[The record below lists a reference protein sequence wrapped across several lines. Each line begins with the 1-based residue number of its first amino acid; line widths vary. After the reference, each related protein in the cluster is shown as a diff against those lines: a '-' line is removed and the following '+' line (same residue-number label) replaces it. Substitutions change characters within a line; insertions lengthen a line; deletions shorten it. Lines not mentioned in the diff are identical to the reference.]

1 MGIRFAN
8 NFNKPL
14 ASGIGTGD
22 LTLTLSSADATI
34 LQNAIG
40 GALGADYLYGTI
52 HNDAGATE
60 VVKITAINTG
70 TGALTVV
77 RAQDITDGDASPTAR
92 SWLAGDRISCRPCRI
107 AMLDALAVTLGG
119 DAELLAL
126 AALTSAANKV
136 PYFTGPGAAGLLS
149 LPLVP
154 GVGGTGQNSL
164 ELAAQALLD
173 TLGATEGDI
182 IYHDGTD
189 WTVLAKGTAL
199 QQLRRNAENTAPEWA
214 TVAPGSLLG
223 IYGRFTSG
231 SSLTATRPAGATKA
245 LIRVQGGGGAGNTS
259 PGGGSGA
266 FAEAYKTVSG
276 DLTVTVGGEA
286 AASSVSGTG
295 FTTIT
300 AAGGGNATAV
310 VPGAG
315 GTLPTTGDINLAGQ
329 SGHYGGGGG
338 GLYAVGGGTTPA
350 GGYPGQ
356 AGLYGGGGGAGSDGQ
371 AGGAGGAG
379 FVTIYWYA

>member
-173 TLGATEGDI
+173 TLGATEGDM
-182 IYHDGTD
+182 IYHNGENWD
-189 WTVLAKGTAL
+189 VLAKGNAL
-199 QQLRRNAENTAPEWA
+199 
-214 TVAPGSLLG
+214 
-223 IYGRFTSG
+223 YSG
-231 SSLTATRPAGATKA
+231 SVVQVAYAQTGSVITGTTTIPMDDSIPQQSEGVEAITVSITPTNAANNLLIEAGGFFAHSANSDITLALFRDSTTNAVGASMATPSSGDKCQEGKVSAMVTAGATDPTTFK
-245 LIRVQGGGGAGNTS
+245 LRAGSN
-259 PGGGSGA
+259 GSG
-266 FAEAYKTVSG
+266 T
-276 DLTVTVGGEA
+276 LTINGR
-286 AASSVSGTG
+286 
-295 FTTIT
+295 
-300 AAGGGNATAV
+300 AAGRLFGGVGYTWIKV
-310 VPGAG
+310 
-315 GTLPTTGDINLAGQ
+315 TELTT
-329 SGHYGGGGG
+329 
-338 GLYAVGGGTTPA
+338 
-350 GGYPGQ
+350 
-356 AGLYGGGGGAGSDGQ
+356 
-371 AGGAGGAG
+371 
-379 FVTIYWYA
+379 